1 MENREIIKNIL
12 NILHESVKMQNK
24 VAKNGIIL
32 FDFMEKNT
40 DDLVLLL
47 LKIIKHD
54 ISDMAVRHFKLSIL
68 EHIECSISDKRS
80 INADKMVKWLYE
92 DVLDPNFEIP
102 ETVTDYF

>member
-1 MENREIIKNIL
+1 MEKAEIIKSIL

-24 VAKNGIIL
+24 VAKSGVMIYDL
-32 FDFMEKNT
+32 MEKNT
-40 DDLVLLL
+40 DELVLLI
-47 LKIIKHD
+47 LKIIKPN
-54 ISDMAVRHFKLSIL
+54 ISDMAVKHFNLSIL

-92 DVLDPNFEIP
+92 DVLDENFEIP